1 MAGTVTQTAN
11 RQGSVIDVVLTC
23 TADASDGSFPATAIT
38 EKISGYLIQMITN
51 PGTTAPQSNYDITLV
66 EDDGSIDV
74 LQGTGANR
82 HASNSELAVVV
93 YNSTSLHP
101 VVSQDDTL
109 TFTLANNNVN
119 SAVVVATLRF
129 VALY

>member
-1 MAGTVTQTAN
+1 MAGTITQTVS

-23 TADASDGSFPATAIT
+23 TADASDGSFPATALT
-38 EKISGYLIQMITN
+38 EKISGNLIHMITN
-51 PGTTAPQSNYDITLV
+51 PGSTAPQSNYDITLP
-66 EDDGSIDV
+66 EDKGSIDA

-93 YNSTSLHP
+93 YSGTSLHP

-109 TFTLANNNVN
+109 TFTIANNNVN